1 MTLIKAEHFIIV
13 GPMPFKW
20 ADLSFNGTP
29 KNTLVIFVDGGLTH
43 FKIFKKKANSYLK
56 SFISLGDGDS
66 SFEKMEIYKSDQ
78 NLSDLAF
85 CLKML
90 KPIGRDA
97 KSFCFV
103 GFLGTKNTNSNR
115 LDHLLFN
122 ISEIF
127 AFVKSMTFSGKPII
141 KMENEVSFFKKGTY
155 KIRINSLFSFI
166 SLEKSNIKLSGKC
179 LYKTASLSMPPLSS
193 RGLSNHGSGLVRI
206 ESTKNFCLI
215 FSE

>member
-20 ADLSFNGTP
+20 TDLPFNGNP

-43 FKIFKKKANSYLK
+43 FKTFQKKANPFLQS
-56 SFISLGDGDS
+56 SISLGDGDS
-66 SFEKMEIYKSDQ
+66 SPKKMQILKSDQ
-78 NLSDLAF
+78 DLSDLAF
-85 CLKML
+85 CLKMV
-90 KPIGRDA
+90 KPIGKNA

-103 GFLGTKNTNSNR
+103 GFLGTKNTPSNR

-127 AFVKSMTFSGKPII
+127 TFVKTMKFSGNPII
-141 KMENEVSFFKKGTY
+141 KMENEVSFFKKGAH
-155 KIRINSLFSFI
+155 KIRIHSLFSFM
-166 SLEKSNIKLSGKC
+166 SLEKSTLKLSGKC
-179 LYKTASLSMPPLSS
+179 LYKTTSLSVAPLSS
-193 RGLSNHGSGLVRI
+193 RGLSNLGSGVVSI
-206 ESTKNFCLI
+206 ESTKTFFLI